1 MRDSLGGLR
10 ELLLA
15 ECHTSRYPGLE
26 ILDVSPPE
34 GESEPAPEAESG
46 LEAAG

>member
-26 ILDVSPPE
+26 ILDISPPE
-34 GESEPAPEAESG
+34 ASTEPAPETESD